1 MKVDNNYPF
10 YDMGRYIESIFWE
23 LPDVYEPTFV
33 SSMITAFNSCIV
45 RQCHSK
51 YLTDHHYE
59 VDYSMMLGCKGTY
72 VVYIYEGD
80 GAESKLTGAY
90 VYYSDGKLECYR
102 YVDEGGDSSDGNLA
116 RYELVKTDT
125 WPSTFANT
133 YELTT
138 FDKLVG
144 WSRWMYLNSTPP
156 PAWSPSSFNFVL
168 PEDKVTELPN

>member
-1 MKVDNNYPF
+1 
-10 YDMGRYIESIFWE
+10 
-23 LPDVYEPTFV
+23 
-33 SSMITAFNSCIV
+33 
-45 RQCHSK
+45 
-51 YLTDHHYE
+51 
-59 VDYSMMLGCKGTY
+59 MMLGCKGTY

-80 GAESKLTGAY
+80 GAESKLKGAY
-90 VYYSDGKLECYR
+90 VYYSDGKLEYYR
-102 YVDEGGDSSDGNLA
+102 YVDDGGDSSDGNLD
-116 RYELVKTDT
+116 RYELVTTST

-168 PEDKVTELPN
+168 PEDNATELPN